1 VNYNDQAIGYGGIW
15 VVGRLNA
22 DTADTM
28 QVRDVAMAIISWLSM
43 GYNFSCVIA
52 RDMVFDSRGGFSEKL
67 SNEDSQDRVS
77 KGRCM
82 GNNFETTLAE
92 LPTF

>member
-1 VNYNDQAIGYGGIW
+1 
-15 VVGRLNA
+15 
-22 DTADTM
+22 M
-28 QVRDVAMAIISWLSM
+28 
-43 GYNFSCVIA
+43 IA
-52 RDMVFDSRGGFSEKL
+52 RSTVFDSRGGFSEKL